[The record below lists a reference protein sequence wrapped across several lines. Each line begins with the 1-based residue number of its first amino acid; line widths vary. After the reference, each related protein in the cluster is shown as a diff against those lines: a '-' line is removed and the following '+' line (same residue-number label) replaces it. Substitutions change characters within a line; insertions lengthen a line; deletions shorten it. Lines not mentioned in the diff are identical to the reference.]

1 MHTNTHIHEHI
12 WYWYTKCTLHAGC
25 PRHEHR
31 EAGNA
36 LKTSYVL
43 IDGARGAYECCRCC
57 SPPSVS
63 TRMMGIILHDQRC
76 HTHIYT
82 TPKWTNA
89 YECSCCCRQQN
100 RFWGNAAPGCNIR
113 VCIFNITRFHF
124 VYLFVDGFFFLLVVL
139 PIAFFVLFSSFGTF
153 VRYADWHS

>member
-76 HTHIYT
+76 HTHIYM
-82 TPKWTNA
+82 TPKLNECIWMYLLLSPTKPFLRQRCTRLQYTRLYIQYYSFSFCLFICGWILFSPCCPA
-89 YECSCCCRQQN
+89 Y
-100 RFWGNAAPGCNIR
+100 
-113 VCIFNITRFHF
+113 CIFCF
-124 VYLFVDGFFFLLVVL
+124 VF
-139 PIAFFVLFSSFGTF
+139 I
-153 VRYADWHS
+153 VRHVR